1 MFHQNHDLQAKVAE
15 LQQLAELSRT
25 KCVQTEKNLLI
36 ADKFEK
42 EQLEKQ
48 IQSLK
53 LELANTIATNVEIG
67 EAHEESKVKLVAIQ
81 ELFKNATAEI
91 ANLKKKN
98 DCLQR
103 DLNETKA
110 LVSQYRENVNIIQTQ
125 VIEKMTYLD
134 LTFYWLD
141 LTFVL

>member
-1 MFHQNHDLQAKVAE
+1 M
-15 LQQLAELSRT
+15 
-25 KCVQTEKNLLI
+25 QTEKNLLI
-36 ADKFEK
+36 TDKFEK

-53 LELANTIATNVEIG
+53 LELANTIATNVELG
-67 EAHEESKVKLVAIQ
+67 EAHQELEVKLVAIQ

-103 DLNETKA
+103 DLDETKA
-110 LVSQYRENVNIIQTQ
+110 LASEYRENGKIIQTQ
-125 VIEKMTYLD
+125 VIE
-134 LTFYWLD
+134 
-141 LTFVL
+141 